1 MKLVFIGFGE
11 AAFNFSMGLRSV
23 SQLEIGAFDSS
34 AGAGEEGVAIRE
46 RAKKAGVVLLDSLDE
61 VCQKARFIVCL
72 TSASSAL
79 NIAEKILPCL
89 HEGQIY
95 TDMNSAAPAIKQ
107 RIDLIPRRP
116 GVLFCDAAVMG
127 TVPGNALRVPILLA
141 GEGAQSFRNAF
152 ISEGMNLTD
161 IEAKAGA
168 ASAIKML
175 KSVVMKGIPQL
186 FIEAFIAADKYGA
199 LDTLVSSL
207 SDSLD
212 GKNVEQLARIFT
224 ARTLIHAKRRC
235 AEMTDVISTLDSLS
249 VDASMSTATRN
260 RLETLSQT
268 DWASVLG
275 PNGADMDYRSAITCL
290 SNIERD
296 NHE

>member
-11 AAFNFSMGLRSV
+11 AAFNFSIALRSV
-23 SQLEIGAFDSS
+23 SQMEIGAFDSS
-34 AGAGEEGVAIRE
+34 SGVGDVGVAIRE
-46 RAKKAGVVLLDSLDE
+46 RAEKAGVTLLDSLDH

-79 NIAEKILPCL
+79 NIAEKVIPNL

-107 RIDLIPRRP
+107 QIDLIPRRN

-127 TVPGNALRVPILLA
+127 TVPGDALRVPILLA
-141 GEGAQSFRNAF
+141 GEGAKSFKNTF

-161 IEAKAGA
+161 IEAEAGA

-175 KSVVMKGIPQL
+175 KSIVMKGIPQL
-186 FIEAFIAADKYGA
+186 FLEAFIAAEKYGV

-212 GKNVEQLARIFT
+212 GKNIEQLAKVFT

-235 AEMTDVISTLDSLS
+235 AEITDVIATLDALS
-249 VDASMSTATRN
+249 VDASMSIATRN
-260 RLETLSQT
+260 KLETLSQT
-268 DWASVLG
+268 DWARVLG
-275 PNGADMDYRSAITCL
+275 PNGADMDYRSAINCL
-290 SNIERD
+290 SNLARN